1 MNGKSQN
8 TLITNAWF
16 IRTGPS
22 SIAVPGELR
31 GIEVAL
37 KMFSSN
43 TKEKREALFADAI
56 KYAENGFPASEHLAN
71 AIKSEIVEKPS
82 DNESHSFNQD
92 QSAPWFQELK
102 K

>member
-1 MNGKSQN
+1 MHG
-8 TLITNAWF
+8 F

-22 SIAVPGELR
+22 SITVPGELR
-31 GIEVAL
+31 GIEMAL
-37 KMFSSN
+37 EMFSNYSN
-43 TKEKREALFADAI
+43 TTEEGKKKREALFADAI
-56 KYAENGFPASEHLAN
+56 KYAENGFSASEHLAN

>member
-1 MNGKSQN
+1 MHG
-8 TLITNAWF
+8 F

-31 GIEVAL
+31 GIEMAL

-43 TKEKREALFADAI
+43 TKEKRKALFADAI

-71 AIKSEIVEKPS
+71 AIQKEIEMEPK
-82 DNESHSFNQD
+82 DNQTHSFYHW
-92 QSAPWFQELK
+92 QSQLRSDSWFEELQ
-102 K
+102 